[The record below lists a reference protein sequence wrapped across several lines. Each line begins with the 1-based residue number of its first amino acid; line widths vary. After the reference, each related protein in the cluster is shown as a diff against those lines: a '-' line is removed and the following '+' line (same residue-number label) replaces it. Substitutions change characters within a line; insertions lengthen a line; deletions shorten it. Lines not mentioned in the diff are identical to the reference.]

1 MAESITGG
9 VSNML
14 LKPVAIMLVGF
25 VLGYAQ
31 QSSVDPSLPE
41 TLTELER
48 QMILKERSPKSQ
60 VEAALK
66 VSEARV
72 ANALK
77 LAHESQ
83 YKAAALELDVFS
95 SLVVYADAYTRK
107 TLSHQ
112 TKDRNNCLKRI
123 EQTIFKQTRNLEAVL
138 RDLPV
143 ESREVIEPQIGE
155 VKKVR
160 LRAINDLLGS

>member
-1 MAESITGG
+1 
-9 VSNML
+9 ML
-14 LKPVAIMLVGF
+14 SKPIAVLLLGF

-41 TLTELER
+41 TLTETEK
-48 QMILKERSPKSQ
+48 QTILKERNPKSH
-60 VEAALK
+60 VKAALK

-72 ANALK
+72 TNALK
-77 LAHESQ
+77 LAQESQ

-95 SLVVYADAYTRK
+95 SLVVYADTYSRK
-107 TLSHQ
+107 TLSHR

-138 RDLPV
+138 SDLPL

-160 LRAINDLLGS
+160 LRAINDLLGSGQVINSSNE

>member
-1 MAESITGG
+1 H
-9 VSNML
+9 
-14 LKPVAIMLVGF
+14 
-25 VLGYAQ
+25 
-31 QSSVDPSLPE
+31 
-41 TLTELER
+41 
-48 QMILKERSPKSQ
+48 

-66 VSEARV
+66 VSETRV

-77 LAHESQ
+77 LAQESQ
-83 YKAAALELDVFS
+83 SKAAVLELDVFS

-112 TKDRNNCLKRI
+112 TKDRNHCLKRI
-123 EQTIFKQTRNLEAVL
+123 EQTIFKQTRNLDAVL

-160 LRAINDLLGS
+160 LRAINDLVGSGQVINSSN

>member
-1 MAESITGG
+1 
-9 VSNML
+9 ML
-14 LKPVAIMLVGF
+14 SKPIAILL
-25 VLGYAQ
+25 LGLALSYAR
-31 QSSVDPSLPE
+31 QSSVDPALPDGLSE
-41 TLTELER
+41 TEK
-48 QMILKERSPKSQ
+48 QMILKERGPKSH

-66 VSEARV
+66 VSETRV

-77 LAHESQ
+77 LAQESQ
-83 YKAAALELDVFS
+83 SKAAVLELDVFS

-112 TKDRNNCLKRI
+112 TKDRNHCLKRI
-123 EQTIFKQTRNLEAVL
+123 EQTIFKQTRNLDAVL

-160 LRAINDLLGS
+160 LRAINDLVGSGQVINSSN

>member
-1 MAESITGG
+1 
-9 VSNML
+9 ML
-14 LKPVAIMLVGF
+14 SKTIAILLLGF
-25 VLGYAQ
+25 VLSYAQ
-31 QSSVDPSLPE
+31 QPSVDPSLPDGLSE
-41 TLTELER
+41 TEK
-48 QMILKERSPKSQ
+48 QIILKERGPKSH

-72 ANALK
+72 VNALR
-77 LAHESQ
+77 LAQENQ
-83 YKAAALELDVFS
+83 YKAAASELNVFS
-95 SLVVYADAYTRK
+95 SLVVYADTYTRK

-160 LRAINDLLGS
+160 LRAINDLLGSGQVINSSNE